1 MVRQVTAILDYQID
15 VAMQCPQHVSDAI
28 AITLI
33 GANVTDPR
41 SDRPFSLRRQDVHT
55 DDVRRRKQASQPTD
69 RVTLEHAIFQDQRN
83 GPERFE
89 VALIEPTVA
98 MPIVLV

>member
-1 MVRQVTAILDYQID
+1 MQVLQHVETTRTHPGKCLGEADGLMVRQVTAILDYQID

-69 RVTLEHAIFQDQRN
+69 RSH
-83 GPERFE
+83 P
-89 VALIEPTVA
+89 
-98 MPIVLV
+98 